1 MNYMDIKI
9 LDIANGPGCRVS
21 LFVSGCR
28 RHCKECFN
36 PETWDFSHGKP
47 FTLDVENKVIEQ
59 LKHSWI
65 DGLTI
70 LGGEPFEPE
79 NQVAVLSFIK
89 KVREELSNTSIWMY
103 TGFKVEELWGQSIIT
118 REILNNID
126 ILVDGEFINEL
137 KDIRLQYCGSKNQR
151 VINTHHLQFG
161 KIFTYDQYD
170 FSNGEVKK
178 SGLIPFYKE

>member
-36 PETWDFSHGKP
+36 PETWDFQHGQP
-47 FTLDVENKVIEQ
+47 FTPDVEKKIIEQ
-59 LKHSWI
+59 LNHSYI

-79 NQVAVLSFIK
+79 NQPTVLNLVK
-89 KVREELSNTSIWMY
+89 RVREEVPNKSIWMY
-103 TGFKVEELWGQSIIT
+103 TGFKVEELWGQSDIT
-118 REILNNID
+118 KDILNNID
-126 ILVDGEFINEL
+126 VIVDGEFINDL

-151 VINTHHLQFG
+151 VINAHHLQFG

-170 FSNGEVKK
+170 IKRDNVTK
-178 SGLIPFYKE
+178 SPLIPFYKK